1 MGRALVS
8 RIGPSGWGACGCTDL
23 MHYITYSVQNSVNF
37 CVPFVAGEKAQSNLG
52 IY

>member
-1 MGRALVS
+1 MRQALVS
-8 RIGPSGWGACGCTDL
+8 RIGPSGWGACGCTDP

-37 CVPFVAGEKAQSNLG
+37 WASFVAGENAQSDLG